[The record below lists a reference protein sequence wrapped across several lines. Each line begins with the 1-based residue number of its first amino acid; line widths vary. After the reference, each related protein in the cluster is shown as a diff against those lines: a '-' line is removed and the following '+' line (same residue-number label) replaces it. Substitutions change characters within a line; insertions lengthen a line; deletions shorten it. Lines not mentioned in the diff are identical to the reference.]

1 MRFVRYQ
8 MGDKAVRF
16 GWIFED
22 QVGAVEGDL
31 FGAYR
36 RLEAD
41 IPLDRVRLLAP
52 VLPGKILAVG
62 KNYAEHAREM
72 ASEVPEL
79 PILFMKPP
87 SAIIGPGDAILLPP
101 QSQRV
106 EHEAELAVIIGQKC
120 RWVTPQEARDYIFGY
135 TIANDV
141 TARDLQRSDGQ
152 WTRAKG
158 FDTFCPLGP
167 WIETDLDPADA
178 LITCRVNEE
187 LRQMASTR
195 EMVFTVNQLVSY
207 ISSVM
212 TLMPGDVLLTGTP
225 AGVGH
230 LLAGNTVD
238 VSIEGIGS
246 LINPVRL
253 APTRS
258 E

>member
-8 MGDKAVRF
+8 MGDQAVRF

-62 KNYAEHAREM
+62 KNYADHAREM

-101 QSQRV
+101 QSQRI
-106 EHEAELAVIIGQKC
+106 EHEAELAVVIGQKC
-120 RWVTPQEARDYIFGY
+120 RWVTPQQAGDYIFGY

-141 TARDLQRSDGQ
+141 TARDLQQSDGQ
-152 WTRAKG
+152 WTRSKG

-167 WIETDLDPADA
+167 WIVTDLDPADA
-178 LITCRVNEE
+178 LITCRVNDE

-212 TLMPGDVLLTGTP
+212 TLMPGDVILTGTP

-253 APTRS
+253 APTRT